1 MLDILKLDESELTE
15 LYDSFMKNSD
25 IAINQGESAVDE
37 NGNFQKFSLY
47 EDVGISY
54 ALNASTK

>member
-1 MLDILKLDESELTE
+1 MLDMLKLDESELSL
-15 LYDSFMKNSD
+15 LYDSFMKDSNIVDS
-25 IAINQGESAVDE
+25 QGESAVDE
-37 NGNFQKFSLY
+37 NGNFKKFSLY